1 MLFVRI
7 AILLSALVFST
18 AESLGA
24 CQELVVA
31 GNLVKASTR
40 GWQVVG
46 TFLRYDWKARDMQG
60 PATYPL
66 VVEMPRPARAR
77 ASSDF
82 WIQRMYACTE
92 VQAADAKSKKR
103 EWVQYDVKGWPGEQE
118 GAKNHW
124 VWYGAP
130 LLLPTDVVARRGK
143 ARALIA
149 GVEYPGRWVKVRGKI
164 FLGLEPPKKKKGS
177 N

>member
-1 MLFVRI
+1 MIFVRI

-18 AESLGA
+18 AESWTKCEQLD
-24 CQELVVA
+24 VA
-31 GNLVKASTR
+31 GNLVKANTR
-40 GWQVVG
+40 GWQVVR
-46 TFLRYDWKARDMQG
+46 TYLQYDWKKREVQG

-82 WIQRMYACTE
+82 WVQRMYACTE
-92 VQAADAKSKKR
+92 VQATGAKSKRK
-103 EWVQYDVKGWPGEQE
+103 EWVQYDIKGWPGEQV

-124 VWYGAP
+124 LWYGAP

-164 FLGLEPPKKKKGS
+164 FLVLEPPKKKEGS